1 VTTRLL
7 SKWLLIGIGSV
18 AALVLGVF
26 LAGAAL
32 PRDHVARVQARFAQ
46 PPERVF
52 ATIADVEAAP
62 AWRGDLE
69 RVEILSAEGEPL
81 RWRET
86 GRFGDMTFVREEE
99 VAGRRLVG
107 RIADTSQGFGGRW
120 IYELEPAD
128 GGTLLTITEE
138 GEVYSPFFRFMAR
151 FVFGHNATMEAYV
164 RSLAGHYGEE
174 VVIERVDS

>member
-1 VTTRLL
+1 M
-7 SKWLLIGIGSV
+7 KWILIGIGALAAIALLVYSV
-18 AALVLGVF
+18 
-26 LAGAAL
+26 GAAL

-52 ATIADVEAAP
+52 AAIADVEAAP

-86 GRFGDMTFVREEE
+86 GRFGVLTFVREEE
-99 VAGRRLVG
+99 VSGRRLVG

-120 IYELEPAD
+120 IYEVEPA
-128 GGTLLTITEE
+128 GAGTLLTITEE
-138 GEVYSPFFRFMAR
+138 GEVHSPFFRFMAR
-151 FVFGHNATMEAYV
+151 FVFGHYATMEGYL
-164 RSLAGHYGEE
+164 RSLARHFGEE
-174 VVIERVDS
+174 VSIDRVAS